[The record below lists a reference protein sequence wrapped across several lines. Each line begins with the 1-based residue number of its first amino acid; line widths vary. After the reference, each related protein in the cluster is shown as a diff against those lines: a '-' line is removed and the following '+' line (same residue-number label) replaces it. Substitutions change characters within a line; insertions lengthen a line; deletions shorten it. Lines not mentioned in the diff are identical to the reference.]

1 MTHVAQKP
9 RTGREKMPRP
19 LTPKMKPA
27 SNQAPVARVGGQDL
41 VHADPTVVDVAAPAG
56 MNDARFSNQGG
67 MPDAKPGARKA
78 AAAAAGKRPARPL
91 TPKLKAM
98 AFGPGPSNPF
108 R

>member
-1 MTHVAQKP
+1 
-9 RTGREKMPRP
+9 
-19 LTPKMKPA
+19 
-27 SNQAPVARVGGQDL
+27 
-41 VHADPTVVDVAAPAG
+41 
-56 MNDARFSNQGG
+56 MNDARFSAEGG

-98 AFGPGPSNPF
+98 AFPGPSNPF